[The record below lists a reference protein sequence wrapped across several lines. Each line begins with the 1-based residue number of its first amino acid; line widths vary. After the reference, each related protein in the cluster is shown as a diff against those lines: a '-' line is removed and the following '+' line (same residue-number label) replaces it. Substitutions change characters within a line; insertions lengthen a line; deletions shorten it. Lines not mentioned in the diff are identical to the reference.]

1 MLNADEKKSCDLQ
14 NKWEQTQID
23 GGGGGSKKVYIPL
36 ELWTGMKRDSLMAI
50 AIAFIS
56 RSFLVSILNYGTVGS
71 R

>member
-1 MLNADEKKSCDLQ
+1 MQMRRRVVICKISGNKHKSMAAEEVPRRS
-14 NKWEQTQID
+14 N
-23 GGGGGSKKVYIPL
+23 IPL

>member
-1 MLNADEKKSCDLQ
+1 MQMRRRVVICKISGNKHKSA
-14 NKWEQTQID
+14 ID